1 MENKTKFLNKF
12 NLFMGSLHALQ
23 ALAILYLSDPA
34 KGLFPII
41 TTYIKFNP
49 ITRIT
54 QTQMASLG
62 QINVVYLMAGF
73 FALSAIFH
81 LLIGTVY
88 RKKYEENLLLGIN
101 KLRWYEYSLS
111 ASIMMVAI
119 AMLSG
124 IFDLSSLIMIFVL
137 DAVMNLMGLV
147 MEKTNQG
154 LEKTGKQDWL
164 SYWIGCLA
172 GITPW
177 IVFGIYVW
185 GITAKGGGEIPNF
198 VYGIYVTI
206 FIFFNSFA
214 INMALQYKKVGPW
227 KDYLFGE
234 KVYIV
239 LSLVAKSLLAWQ
251 IFFGAL
257 VRN

>member
-1 MENKTKFLNKF
+1 MENKLKFLNRF

-23 ALAILYLSDPA
+23 ALALFILSDPN
-34 KGLFPII
+34 KGIFPIVTNFLKIDKI
-41 TTYIKFNP
+41 TGTPTNQIEKLMDFNVAYFM
-49 ITRIT
+49 I
-54 QTQMASLG
+54 
-62 QINVVYLMAGF
+62 VF
-73 FALSAIFH
+73 FALSAVFH
-81 LLIGTVY
+81 FIIGTVY
-88 RKKYEENLLLGIN
+88 RKKYEENLMLGIN

-111 ASIMMVAI
+111 ASIMMIAI
-119 AMLSG
+119 GMLSG

-147 MEKTNQG
+147 MEKTNLG
-154 LEKTGKQDWL
+154 FEKTGKQDWL
-164 SYWIGCLA
+164 TYWIGCLA

-185 GITAKGGGEIPNF
+185 GITEKGGGEIPTF
-198 VYGIYVTI
+198 VYWIYVTT
-206 FIFFNSFA
+206 FLFFNSFA
-214 INMALQYKKVGPW
+214 VNMALQYKQVGPW